1 VLVVQKASHRQKSN
15 RKDNN
20 TNGRVVVEEEDA
32 VVVVMRVVCCL
43 GKEKVRPQ
51 FRVLLQR
58 IIQQQ
63 SSART
68 ADLLLRRCF
77 ACATASC
84 PRGNRS
90 SFSARRERCACL
102 SVARR
107 RGGVDEGGTRTA
119 W

>member
-1 VLVVQKASHRQKSN
+1 VLVVQKTSHRPKSN

-51 FRVLLQR
+51 FRRVLLQR
-58 IIQQQ
+58 IIQHQ

-68 ADLLLRRCF
+68 ADLLLRRRF

-102 SVARR
+102 SVAR
-107 RGGVDEGGTRTA
+107 
-119 W
+119 